1 MKTNSLFISVCLAS
15 IMFSCAGAPE
25 KVKQQSLEEIS
36 KQELATALEERD
48 QLLAL
53 VKEVSEGLE
62 QIKRLE
68 NAMTIADAQPGE
80 KPHRKARILADIN
93 NLKKMVQQR
102 KAQLQQ
108 LEENLQNSTINNK
121 ELHETIHAL
130 RVQIDSQIDEI
141 DTLRRQLTAA
151 NEQIG
156 ALCNSVDSLST
167 TVSAVTGELNAAQE
181 ESVKLENELN
191 VCYYAAAAKSEL
203 KNHKIIETGFLRQTK
218 LMKGGFDKNFFR
230 TGDKRS
236 LEVVPLGS
244 RKAKILTNH
253 PETSYELIDDGG
265 QKAIR
270 ILDPAQFW
278 SLSNYLVVQKD

>member
-1 MKTNSLFISVCLAS
+1 MRINRLFISLCIAS
-15 IMFSCAGAPE
+15 LLLSCDKGTE

-36 KQELATALEERD
+36 KQELAMALEERD

-68 NAMTIADAQPGE
+68 NVMTIAAAQPGE
-80 KPHRKARILADIN
+80 NSRKKAQILADIT

-102 KAQLQQ
+102 KKQLQE

-121 ELHETIHAL
+121 ELRETIHAL

-151 NEQIG
+151 NVQIG
-156 ALCNSVDSLST
+156 ALSSSVDSLNT
-167 TVSAVTGELNAAQE
+167 TVSTVTGELNAAQE

-191 VCYYAAAAKSEL
+191 VCYYVVASKSEL
-203 KNHKIIETGFLRQTK
+203 KNHNIIETGFLRQTK
-218 LMKGGFDKNFFR
+218 LMKGGFDKDFFV
-230 TGDKRS
+230 TGDKRT
-236 LEVVPLGS
+236 LEVLPLGT
-244 RKAKILTNH
+244 RKAKIHTNH
-253 PETSYELIDDGG
+253 PEMSYELIDDGG

-270 ILDPAQFW
+270 ILDPNLFW